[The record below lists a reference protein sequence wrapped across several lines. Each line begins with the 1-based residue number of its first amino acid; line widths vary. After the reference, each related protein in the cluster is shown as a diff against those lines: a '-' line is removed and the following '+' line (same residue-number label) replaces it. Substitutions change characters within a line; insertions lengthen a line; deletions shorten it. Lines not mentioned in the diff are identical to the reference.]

1 MNQIQTYVICNA
13 KRDITLDDVARY
25 VGMNRASFCIFFK
38 KATGKTFVTY
48 LNEYRIGLACQL
60 LRQKRMTVSEICYN
74 VGFNNVPYFNRT
86 FKRHK
91 ASPPVNT
98 NKVAKLMLT
107 KKRILAK

>member
-1 MNQIQTYVICNA
+1 
-13 KRDITLDDVARY
+13 
-25 VGMNRASFCIFFK
+25 MNRASFCIFFK

-91 ASPPVNT
+91 GVSPCEYKQGGKADANEKKNT
-98 NKVAKLMLT
+98 GKIGKSP
-107 KKRILAK
+107 

>member
-74 VGFNNVPYFNRT
+74 VGLIMCHILTGLLSVI
-86 FKRHK
+86 K

-107 KKRILAK
+107 KKRILV